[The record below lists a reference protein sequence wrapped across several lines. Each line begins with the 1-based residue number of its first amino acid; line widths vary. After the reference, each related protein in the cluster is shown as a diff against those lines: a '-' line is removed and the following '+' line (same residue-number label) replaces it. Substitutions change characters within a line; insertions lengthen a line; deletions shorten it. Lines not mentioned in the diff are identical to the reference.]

1 MTTALFTG
9 FGLGFLVAAQV
20 GPIWLLAA
28 RSVILGRFATGI
40 MIGLGAATID
50 MAYGALGLA
59 GAASLL
65 RITGLRLGLGLL
77 GAAVL
82 TILGARALRNADPR
96 GESGRTIH
104 RDHLRPP
111 RLPHGAQRH
120 RSQPL
125 DHRVLGRHIRRSLRR
140 PHQPHH
146 YRRRTPAGRHRPGH
160 SKLVHHLVHRHDPRA
175 PTRRTAHPP
184 GHRRHLRPGPDRLRH
199 PPGLAHHCGSI
210 ALAAATSIQQTSSGR
225 RRAQK
230 THAPPR
236 HPRTS
241 TA

>member
-82 TILGARALRNADPR
+82 TILGARALRDATRAGNQAEPSAAAITSAPR
-96 GESGRTIH
+96 AYLTALSGTAANPLTIASWAAIFAAASAAHISRTTTGAVLLLAGIGLGTASWFTALSTAMTLV
-104 RDHLRPP
+104 R
-111 RLPHGAQRH
+111 RL
-120 RSQPL
+120 
-125 DHRVLGRHIRRSLRR
+125 
-140 PHQPHH
+140 
-146 YRRRTPAGRHRPGH
+146 AGRRIHQAID
-160 SKLVHHLVHRHDPRA
+160 VIC
-175 PTRRTAHPP
+175 
-184 GHRRHLRPGPDRLRH
+184 
-199 PPGLAHHCGSI
+199 GLGLIGFGILLAWHTT
-210 ALAAATSIQQTSSGR
+210 AAA
-225 RRAQK
+225 
-230 THAPPR
+230 PR
-236 HPRTS
+236 
-241 TA
+241 

>member
-59 GAASLL
+59 GATSLL

-82 TILGARALRNADPR
+82 TILGARALRNATRAGNQAEPSAAAITSAPR
-96 GESGRTIH
+96 AYLTALGGTAANPLTIASWAAIFAAASAAHISRTTTGAVLLLAGIGLGTASWFTTLSTAMTLV
-104 RDHLRPP
+104 R
-111 RLPHGAQRH
+111 RL
-120 RSQPL
+120 
-125 DHRVLGRHIRRSLRR
+125 
-140 PHQPHH
+140 
-146 YRRRTPAGRHRPGH
+146 AGRRIYQAID
-160 SKLVHHLVHRHDPRA
+160 VIC
-175 PTRRTAHPP
+175 
-184 GHRRHLRPGPDRLRH
+184 
-199 PPGLAHHCGSI
+199 GLGLIGFGILLAWHTT
-210 ALAAATSIQQTSSGR
+210 AAA
-225 RRAQK
+225 
-230 THAPPR
+230 PR
-236 HPRTS
+236 
-241 TA
+241 